1 MEALTIKTPAD
12 VLSFIGH
19 TLGFWPRESLVCI
32 TLAENHV
39 GATLRVDLPKPGAEI
54 SYAQTVA
61 GYLAHDAKAAS
72 VLFAVYTS
80 LPTRAGRVRP
90 HAATIAALTG
100 ALAERG
106 MTIRDGLL
114 VGDDAVSQ
122 YDGEPGDGP
131 SLPLAATEYSQ
142 INAEFVYRGSTIAS
156 TNRIALPA
164 PPKETQAAAAVE
176 RCMKSIQRLNIG
188 TAMDQARTLWT
199 GMLATKTYPNDQQ
212 TIGLI
217 ANLQFPT
224 IRDQL
229 MADIPG
235 IDEPLDQ
242 VLLAQTQCKPQW
254 SRIEWAEQMLVHA
267 YTHSSTKHAAPILTA
282 IAFINWW
289 EGRGSK
295 AHQFL
300 QLALEADPD
309 YRLARLSDQMI
320 GSGMVAGWNMDRNT
334 AYRNHGLETS

>member
-1 MEALTIKTPAD
+1 METLTIKTPAD

-19 TLGFWPRESLVCI
+19 TLGFWPQESLVCI
-32 TLAENHV
+32 TLADNHV
-39 GATLRVDLPKPGAEI
+39 GATLRVDLPKPSTEI
-54 SYAQTVA
+54 SYAKMVA
-61 GYLAHDAKAAS
+61 GYLGHDTSAEG

-80 LPTRAGRVRP
+80 EPRNGDHKP

-106 MTIRDGLL
+106 LTIREGLL
-114 VGDDAVSQ
+114 VGDQTVSQ
-122 YDGEPGDGP
+122 YDGDPEKGVR
-131 SLPLAATEYSQ
+131 LPLSATQSSQ
-142 INAEFVYRGSTIAS
+142 INAEFVYRGSTIEP
-156 TNRIALPA
+156 TNRITLPA
-164 PPKETQAAAAVE
+164 STKESQTLNAVE
-176 RCMKSIQRLNIG
+176 SLVAAIQGLSHWD
-188 TAMDQARTLWT
+188 AMEQARTLWT
-199 GMLATKTYPNDQQ
+199 EMLEAKTYPDDEQ

-217 ANLQFPT
+217 ANLQFPA

-235 IDEPLDQ
+235 IDQPMDRI
-242 VLLAQTQCKPQW
+242 LLAQTHGKPQW
-254 SRIEWAEQMLVHA
+254 SRIEWAEQLLVHA
-267 YTHSSTKHAAPILTA
+267 YTHSATAHSAPVLTA

-300 QLALEADPD
+300 ELALEADPH

-320 GSGMVAGWNMDRNT
+320 GAGMVAGWSMDKGT
-334 AYRNHGLETS
+334 AYRYPGLEAS

>member
-1 MEALTIKTPAD
+1 MEKLTIKTPTD

-19 TLGFWPRESLVCI
+19 TLGFWPQESLVCI
-32 TLAENHV
+32 TLANNHV

-61 GYLAHDAKAAS
+61 GYLAHDTSAQG
-72 VLFAVYTS
+72 VLFAVYTAEA
-80 LPTRAGRVRP
+80 LNGDRNKP

-106 MTIRDGLL
+106 LTIREGLL
-114 VGDDAVSQ
+114 VGDQTVSQ
-122 YDGEPGDGP
+122 YDGDPKNGVR
-131 SLPLAATEYSQ
+131 LPLSATQSSQ
-142 INAEFVYRGSTIAS
+142 INAEFVYRGSTIEPS
-156 TNRIALPA
+156 NRIMLPA
-164 PPKETQAAAAVE
+164 SAKESQAADAVE
-176 RCMKSIQRLNIG
+176 NRVAAIQGLNNRD
-188 TAMDQARTLWT
+188 AMEQARTLWT
-199 GMLATKTYPNDQQ
+199 EMLNAKAYPDDEQ
-212 TIGLI
+212 TINLI
-217 ANLQFPT
+217 ANLQFPA

-235 IDEPLDQ
+235 IDEPMDR
-242 VLLAQTQCKPQW
+242 VLLAQTHSKPQW
-254 SRIEWAEQMLVHA
+254 SRVEWAEQLLVHA
-267 YTHSSTKHAAPILTA
+267 YTHSATQHSAPALTA

-300 QLALEADPD
+300 ELALEAEPD

-320 GSGMVAGWNMDRNT
+320 GAGMVAGWSMDRGT
-334 AYRNHGLETS
+334 AYRDRGLEAS